1 MRDGANESTATPP
14 PGSSRERQ
22 PAVTGDQAVPE
33 PEPACGADLDRDE
46 VAALRAIL
54 EGTARSTGAV
64 FFQTL
69 VRHLASALGVSF
81 AFVAEFAGAP
91 TRVRTLAY
99 WGRGRIQENLE
110 FELAGTPCEDVV
122 RGGLCHH
129 PQEVRERF
137 PGDRLLVDLGIESYL
152 GVPLLDGE
160 GRVLGHLAVFDE
172 RPMAAEPRR
181 LFIFRIF
188 AARAAVELERLRV
201 EQQLVESERRYRD
214 LYEEAPNAYVAIGGD
229 RRLLSVNHRATQLL
243 GVPASELV
251 GRPVLRA
258 LRRDA
263 GRQAPGRG
271 GAPRGLAGRETSG
284 LELEM
289 RRRDGGA
296 LWVSVW
302 MRPLRGADGRIAA
315 VHSIWV
321 DITDRVLA
329 EAERARLQQQNLY
342 LQEEIKSDH
351 NFEEIVGEPRA
362 ARRAR
367 QGQPGGADRRHRAHH
382 RRDRHRQGADRP
394 GDPRRTA
401 AARPSR

>member
-1 MRDGANESTATPP
+1 
-14 PGSSRERQ
+14 
-22 PAVTGDQAVPE
+22 VTGDQAVPE

-129 PQEVRERF
+129 PRGVRERF
-137 PGDRLLVDLGIESYL
+137 PGDWQLVDLGIESYL

-172 RPMAAEPRR
+172 RPMPAELRR

-201 EQQLVESERRYRD
+201 EQQLVESERRYRE

-229 RRLLSVNHRATQLL
+229 RRLLRVNHRATQLL

-251 GRPVLRA
+251 GRPVLA
-258 LRRDA
+258 LFAETPA
-263 GRQAPGRG
+263 GR
-271 GAPRGLAGRETSG
+271 PRAEETLRAGFAGREISG
-284 LELEM
+284 RELEM
-289 RRRDGGA
+289 CRRYGGA

-321 DITDRVLA
+321 DITDRVAAAAPRFGSL
-329 EAERARLQQQNLY
+329 ERPWRLRA
-342 LQEEIKSDH
+342 ISSGDSWAK
-351 NFEEIVGEPRA
+351 RA
-362 ARRAR
+362 AR
-367 QGQPGGADRRHRAHH
+367 
-382 RRDRHRQGADRP
+382 
-394 GDPRRTA
+394 
-401 AARPSR
+401 